1 MRKLLALLLSVLM
14 LFSAVSLASAED
26 ALTEYPREETM
37 YLFMGMG
44 ALPSTLNP
52 LVAGESGWPTGTA
65 IQLLLYETPFMMNM
79 LTGELE
85 PLVCDSYE
93 VNEDNSITVKV
104 NEKAHFNDGTPL
116 TAHDVV
122 YSYELGNKYDINWTA
137 YWTNIDHIEL
147 VDDYTF
153 TIYQKEDAVN
163 TPNVLDS
170 LQIVSVLPSAIWT
183 EIEEDAGYD
192 IMKIREFLNL
202 EDPVASGCY
211 KIHNITE
218 TGVYMIRDD
227 NYWGVERFG
236 KLPAPKYLANL
247 IYKSND
253 LLATAFE
260 NNEVDFAQAFIP
272 AIDEMME
279 RNPAIGTYLSESP
292 YHVEG
297 GMVTAVFNMT
307 VPGLDNV
314 DVRRAIAYAI
324 NYDMVGQLA
333 MSGYT
338 KEVVP
343 ILALTNGVE
352 DKYVD
357 IESLQD
363 MFWSYDI
370 DKANEIL
377 DGIGA
382 ERGADGIR
390 VLPDG
395 TRLSF
400 TIQSGYGWTDWNAA
414 AEVIS
419 QSVRDAGIEII
430 CEMPESAVFMSNRQT
445 GDFQI
450 TLNIPGENPRPSQPW
465 YRYRDVLSSEFLA
478 PIGEIA
484 FGNLGRYENEE
495 VTALINELPGA
506 TEEED
511 LIRLHTE
518 INRIYLEDI
527 PVIPIMYR
535 PFQFYEFNTTYW
547 TGFPTADN
555 GSDVPPML
563 DRGAGLRTF
572 FEVEPAGN

>member
-1 MRKLLALLLSVLM
+1 MKKLLALALAILMLLSAM
-14 LFSAVSLASAED
+14 TAASAET
-26 ALTEYPREETM
+26 LTEYPREETM

-52 LVAGESGWPTGTA
+52 LVAGESGWPTGTS

-85 PLVCDSYE
+85 PLVCDSYT
-93 VNEDNSITVKV
+93 VNDDHSITVKV
-104 NEKAHFNDGTPL
+104 NEKAHFNDGTPC
-116 TAHDVV
+116 TAKDIV
-122 YSYELGNKYDINWTA
+122 YAYNLGAKYALNWSD
-137 YWTNIDHIEL
+137 YWTNIESVEA
-147 VDDYTF
+147 VDDTTF
-153 TIYQKEDAVN
+153 VIKQKAGAIN

-170 LQIVSVLPSAIWT
+170 LQIVTVLPEHIWSKV
-183 EIEEDAGYD
+183 EEDAGYD

-202 EDPVASGCY
+202 DNPVATGCY

-218 TGVYMIRDD
+218 NGVYMIRDD

-236 KLPAPKYLANL
+236 KLPTPKYLANL

-253 LLATAFE
+253 LLAVALE
-260 NNEVDFAQAFIP
+260 KNEVDFAQAFIP
-272 AIDEMME
+272 AINEMSA
-279 RNPAIGTYLSESP
+279 RNPKVGTYYSEPP
-292 YHVEG
+292 YHLEG

-343 ILALTNGVE
+343 LLALTNGVE
-352 DKYVD
+352 DKYID
-357 IESLQD
+357 KDALSEL
-363 MFWSYDI
+363 FWSYDVA
-370 DKANEIL
+370 KANEIL

-382 ERGADGIR
+382 ARGADGIR

-414 AEVIS
+414 CEVVA
-419 QSVRDAGIEII
+419 QSCRDAGIEII

-445 GDFQI
+445 GDFEI

-465 YRYRDVLSSEFLA
+465 FRYRDILSSDFLA

-484 FGNLGRYENEE
+484 FGNLGRYENAEAS
-495 VTALINELPGA
+495 ALVDKLSNA
-506 TEEED
+506 TEEAE
-511 LIRLHTE
+511 LIELHTE
-518 INRIYLEDI
+518 INRIYLEDV
-527 PVIPIMYR
+527 PLIPIMYR
-535 PFQFYEFNTTYW
+535 PFQFYEFNETYW

-555 GSDVPPML
+555 GSEIPPML

-572 FEVEPAGN
+572 FAVEPAK

>member
-1 MRKLLALLLSVLM
+1 MKKLLALALAILMLLSAM
-14 LFSAVSLASAED
+14 TAASAET
-26 ALTEYPREETM
+26 LTEYPREETM

-52 LVAGESGWPTGTA
+52 LVAGESGWPTGTS

-85 PLVCDSYE
+85 PLVCDSYT
-93 VNEDNSITVKV
+93 VNDDHSITVKV
-104 NEKAHFNDGTPL
+104 NEKAHFNDGTPC
-116 TAHDVV
+116 TAKDIV
-122 YSYELGNKYDINWTA
+122 YAYNLGAKYALNWSD
-137 YWTNIDHIEL
+137 YWTNIES
-147 VDDYTF
+147 VEAMDDTTF
-153 TIYQKEDAVN
+153 IIKQKADAIN

-170 LQIVSVLPSAIWT
+170 LQIVTVLPEHIWSKV
-183 EIEEDAGYD
+183 EEDAGYD

-202 EDPVASGCY
+202 DNPVATGCY

-236 KLPAPKYLANL
+236 KLPTPKYLANL

-253 LLATAFE
+253 LLAVALE

-272 AIDEMME
+272 AINEMSA
-279 RNPAIGTYLSESP
+279 RNPKVGTYYSEPP
-292 YHVEG
+292 YHLEG

-343 ILALTNGVE
+343 LLALTNGVE
-352 DKYVD
+352 DKYID
-357 IESLQD
+357 KDALSDL
-363 MFWSYDI
+363 FWSYDVA
-370 DKANEIL
+370 KANEIL

-382 ERGADGIR
+382 ARGADGIR

-414 AEVIS
+414 CEVVA
-419 QSVRDAGIEII
+419 QSCRDAGIEII

-445 GDFQI
+445 GDFEI

-465 YRYRDVLSSEFLA
+465 FRYRDILSSDFLA

-484 FGNLGRYENEE
+484 FGNLGRYENAEAS
-495 VTALINELPGA
+495 ALVDKLPNA
-506 TEEED
+506 TEEAE
-511 LIRLHTE
+511 LIELHTE
-518 INRIYLEDI
+518 INRIYLEDV
-527 PVIPIMYR
+527 PLIPIMYR
-535 PFQFYEFNTTYW
+535 PFQFYEFNETYW

-555 GSDVPPML
+555 GSEIPPML

-572 FEVEPAGN
+572 FAVEPAK